1 MKQDG
6 TSVIDKS
13 GNPRSMKPNVWL
25 DKYRSVEQM
34 TWAPGE
40 PLEIRDRLI
49 AEGGWIER
57 PEVTTFNLY
66 RPPTIQPGNSASA
79 DRWVELVYRIYPDD
93 AEHIITDCAH
103 RIQYPAIKINHGII
117 LGGAPGIGKDTMLE
131 PLKHGV
137 GPWNFKEVSP
147 QDIMGNYNDFMQCVV
162 LRVSEA
168 HDLGDVNRYAFYDHM
183 KTIQAS
189 PPDVIRINS
198 KYIPQHYVPN
208 VAGVI
213 CTTNH
218 RFDGVYLPADDRRN
232 YVAWSESRKE
242 DFADGFFP
250 GLWHWYVAGGFADVV
265 AYLTE
270 YDLSK
275 FDPKAPPKKTEA
287 FWKIVGVG
295 AAPENPELADVLD
308 TLGAGEGAQDADG
321 NPCGPTVVTL
331 AAVRAATSGS
341 FFEWLDDRK
350 NRRVI
355 PHRFEACGYTPVR
368 NPDAVDGLWKIGGKR
383 QAVYGRQGVAL
394 NELITATR
402 KLT

>member
-1 MKQDG
+1 MD
-6 TSVIDKS
+6 
-13 GNPRSMKPNVWL
+13 
-25 DKYRSVEQM
+25 
-34 TWAPGE
+34 
-40 PLEIRDRLI
+40 
-49 AEGGWIER
+49 
-57 PEVTTFNLY
+57 
-66 RPPTIQPGNSASA
+66 
-79 DRWVELVYRIYPDD
+79 
-93 AEHIITDCAH
+93 
-103 RIQYPAIKINHGII
+103 
-117 LGGAPGIGKDTMLE
+117 
-131 PLKHGV
+131 
-137 GPWNFKEVSP
+137 
-147 QDIMGNYNDFMQCVV
+147 
-162 LRVSEA
+162 
-168 HDLGDVNRYAFYDHM
+168 
-183 KTIQAS
+183 
-189 PPDVIRINS
+189 
-198 KYIPQHYVPN
+198 
-208 VAGVI
+208 
-213 CTTNH
+213 
-218 RFDGVYLPADDRRN
+218 
-232 YVAWSESRKE
+232 
-242 DFADGFFP
+242 
-250 GLWHWYVAGGFADVV
+250 DVV

-287 FWKIVGVG
+287 FWQIVGVG
-295 AAPENPELADVLD
+295 AAPEESELADVLD